1 MRRED
6 FMRLENQPYSWSALT
21 LNAKNKEQAINT
33 LLVLKNK
40 VQSSVQMTSKQVEVQ
55 MIEESKIREKKAQE
69 NEEPSKMA
77 DKKTIEI
84 DVGAMRMR
92 DEGNRR
98 SLDSAIKSQM
108 SAHRE
113 FATPNRPS
121 SVQQSLTRPIS
132 VVQSN
137 SNFAGG

>member
-1 MRRED
+1 
-6 FMRLENQPYSWSALT
+6 
-21 LNAKNKEQAINT
+21 
-33 LLVLKNK
+33 
-40 VQSSVQMTSKQVEVQ
+40 

-69 NEEPSKMA
+69 NEEPTKMA

-92 DEGNRR
+92 DQGNRR

-132 VVQSN
+132 VLQSN

>member
-1 MRRED
+1 
-6 FMRLENQPYSWSALT
+6 MRLENQPYSWSALT

-69 NEEPSKMA
+69 NEEPRKMA

-121 SVQQSLTRPIS
+121 SLQQSLTRPIS
-132 VVQSN
+132 VLQSN